1 MDSVTKI
8 ETDHIKRVN
17 KLFYLVGGLSVVLP
31 ILAGLILYGDEEGIP
46 VIVIAGFLAVPL
58 GLLAYLA
65 IDLVDFDLRRIGVAF
80 SLMGAI
86 FLFVICVFF
95 ALDFIEDVASFVDE
109 QIFFLLKR
117 NIFQIIF

>member
-17 KLFYLVGGLSVVLP
+17 KLFYLVRGLVWLP
-31 ILAGLILYGDEEGIP
+31 ILAGALLYGDEEGIP
-46 VIVIAGFLAVPL
+46 VIAIAGLLAVPL
-58 GLLAYLA
+58 VLAYLA

-86 FLFVICVFF
+86 FLFVACVFL
-95 ALDFIEDVASFVDE
+95 ALDFI
-109 QIFFLLKR
+109 
-117 NIFQIIF
+117 